1 MRGVRLN
8 FGTRDLFRDAIYLA
22 LWLYLAYNINKSVTK
37 LRLSNV
43 SIAFKSMSASTM
55 LYPSMTFC
63 PLSNEVTAG
72 TGLVKCLPF
81 LNK

>member
-1 MRGVRLN
+1 MRWVRLN

-37 LRLSNV
+37 LRLSNL
-43 SIAFKSMSASTM
+43 SIAFKTMSASTM

-63 PLSNEVTAG
+63 PKYTAVSVG
-72 TGLVKCLPF
+72 TGMV
-81 LNK
+81 N